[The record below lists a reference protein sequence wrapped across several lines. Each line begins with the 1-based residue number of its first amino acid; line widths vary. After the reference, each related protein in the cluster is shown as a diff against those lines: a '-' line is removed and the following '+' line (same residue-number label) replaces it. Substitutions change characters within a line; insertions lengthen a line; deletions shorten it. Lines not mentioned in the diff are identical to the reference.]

1 MMCKTLWIGHSNS
14 LHNISFELK
23 NILASKMHGTKEYSI
38 ILQTHSQKAWL
49 EWKCFAYLLS
59 KIKRLNS
66 SYETKMFFIECICML
81 MIPLDKTLSLKMQ
94 HIALNLNMKLIK
106 DVKNLERKEISKG
119 CICITFYIM
128 CIYNNPRKCWYYR

>member
-1 MMCKTLWIGHSNS
+1 MHKTSSSFYFNEKHVIYCFRYYCTFFVNLKQSYTFKKNVGINSLWSLCQMHQMMCKTLWIGHNNS

-66 SYETKMFFIECICML
+66 FYETKIF
-81 MIPLDKTLSLKMQ
+81 
-94 HIALNLNMKLIK
+94 LIK
-106 DVKNLERKEISKG
+106 
-119 CICITFYIM
+119 CIHVCLWFHWI
-128 CIYNNPRKCWYYR
+128 KC